1 MDPLLFPWGPIRSQ
15 TYEWNGKTYIKT
27 REEKQAQSH
36 VARARA
42 RTLPPPARPPTPDE
56 MQDQVYALY
65 KRDHH
70 VSGNEKPRFDVAT
83 DIAEDERIER
93 VLVHGRDLVVFG
105 KGFKGGAGYAYLT
118 LEQFNEPSDVV
129 DLSARDITD
138 DGKAE
143 IFVRGVMRSKAPK
156 ESGIKPGTIV
166 GREVLL
172 VYSVGPR
179 GISRVFG
186 AETGRE
192 IAGKRVQG
200 AVAFLPGAKG
210 LDIEVRPGQ
219 AFGFT
224 DRTYPF
230 TQDRDKVGGLEPL
243 LLPWGGAAQA
253 RYHWDGTQFVR

>member
-15 TYEWNGKTYIKT
+15 VYEWNGKTYIKT
-27 REEKQAQSH
+27 REDKQAQSR
-36 VARARA
+36 VARRARA
-42 RTLPPPARPPTPDE
+42 LPPVARPPTADE

-65 KRDHH
+65 KRERR
-70 VSGNEKPRFDVAT
+70 VNGNEKPRFDVAT
-83 DIAEDERIER
+83 DLAEDERNER
-93 VLVHGRDLVVFG
+93 VLLHGRDLVVFG
-105 KGFKGGAGYAYLT
+105 KGFKGGQGYAFLT

-156 ESGIKPGTIV
+156 ESGIKAGTLV

-179 GISRVFG
+179 GIARVFG

-200 AVAFLPGAKG
+200 SLAFLPGQKG

-230 TQDRDKVGGLEPL
+230 TQDRDRVGGLEPL
-243 LLPWGGAAQA
+243 LLPWGGGGLA
-253 RYHWDGTQFVR
+253 RYHWDGSQFVR